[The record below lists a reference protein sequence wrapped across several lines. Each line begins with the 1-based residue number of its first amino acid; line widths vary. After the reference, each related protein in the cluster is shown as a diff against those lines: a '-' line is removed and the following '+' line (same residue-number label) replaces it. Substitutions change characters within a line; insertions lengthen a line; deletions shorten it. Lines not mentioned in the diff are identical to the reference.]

1 MEKLMTKNVLNKLG
15 FLGAVF
21 AAAVGFPLIFASS
34 ASAQLPAPAV
44 PAAPGAAPSA
54 EVERVIVTGS
64 NIPTAEETGPNPVD
78 TYRPQDIE
86 KLGIRNATD
95 LQTFIPQ
102 EAGGT
107 VNQNIANGGDGSVQ
121 LNLRGLLAKETL
133 VLIDGKRVAYG
144 SLGTAGFSGGPD
156 IQLIPFPMIDHIDI
170 LKDGASAVYGS
181 DAISGVVNF
190 FLIHKFRGLEIGGT
204 YGNTNMGASN
214 EMGEWEVW
222 LKAGTGDDK
231 TDIVVI
237 ADFYQRTGGVFSRDR
252 DISSNGFFIPFG
264 GVDNRSGNFPG
275 RVGSR
280 RLIPTLFFSANTP
293 PPHSAPNAATSPF
306 YANPFVVN
314 PNAYPGA
321 PGINNPV
328 TGVIVPQTGTKY
340 RGGGDYFFYNFAAVT
355 PALPPADRQVYYGS
369 FTRDLCDKYLTI
381 FADFKYAR
389 SYFDSS
395 LAAVPFTPDPFHATG
410 TNSFFSPSGISVPI
424 SNPFNPFTVGDTTL
438 VVNGVPVP
446 MTTGVRFRGIN
457 DTGARSEKFTYWD
470 QLFDVGLR
478 GEMGEFGDYFKT
490 WNWEMGF
497 RYSRNEGQ
505 DLSIGEVS
513 QPGLRDALLDT
524 DPATAFNAFGGFFRQ
539 NTARARQAVYV
550 TLHNS
555 GEYELP
561 IYYATFNGDLFNLPA
576 GPVSFAIGGEYDAP
590 RFTRD
595 RDALNNT
602 FNSIGS
608 TDGQSFRVNRDIW
621 GIYEEVRVPFTSP
634 TWNFPGFYSFEVDFA
649 EREEWYSQNTS
660 TVLPS
665 GLFPGQQAVHSTYNA
680 QKPKV
685 SVRWQP
691 LDPKYIGAVT
701 LRGSYT
707 EAFHAPTLGELTPA
721 SSQSFP
727 VVADPFST
735 QTEPQIE
742 ERILGNP
749 NLHPEVAYEWT
760 YGIVYSPKWV
770 KGLTLSADWWHIDM
784 RDIVATRGAQT
795 IILENPP
802 PNNGASTV
810 TGAGGTI
817 VARSSGEDPTGEP
830 GPVTLVV
837 DPSANLSG
845 AVFEGLDY
853 EAIYILDS
861 TIFGGGDWGRL
872 TTTVNGTWLSR
883 AEFQAASDVKRVGI
897 AGEFL
902 PPAFALTSSLPWHR
916 ANFSI
921 FYDGP
926 ADTWMQGLDVGAV
939 VHWTGQYEDDNASLT
954 GSTKLNEP
962 RSGPLGGGD
971 EVRARKVSAL
981 TTLDLLLNYTFNLP
995 PPAPAEVPGFAKD
1008 GGKNVKMKDG
1018 KEKNVVPVSTAEY
1031 GCSNWKWWL
1040 NNTTVTLGMQ
1050 NVTDEDPPFV
1060 AGSFENGYDESLT
1073 TIKGRFWYV
1082 GLKKR
1087 F

>member
-1 MEKLMTKNVLNKLG
+1 MTKNVLNKLAFRG
-15 FLGAVF
+15 VVF
-21 AAAVGFPLIFASS
+21 VATVGFPLIFASN
-34 ASAQLPAPAV
+34 AFAQLPAPA
-44 PAAPGAAPSA
+44 AAPGAPAPTA
-54 EVERVIVTGS
+54 EVERVVVTGS

-95 LQTFIPQ
+95 LQEFIPQ

-107 VNQNIANGGDGSVQ
+107 VNLNIGNGGDGTIQ
-121 LNLRGLLAKETL
+121 FNLRGLLPKETL
-133 VLIDGKRVAYG
+133 ILIDGKRVAYG
-144 SLGTAGFSGGPD
+144 SLGVAGFSGGPD
-156 IQLIPFPMIDHIDI
+156 INLIPFSMIDHVDI

-181 DAISGVVNF
+181 DAIAGVVNF
-190 FLIHKFRGLEIGGT
+190 FLVHKFRGLEIGGT
-204 YGNTNMGASN
+204 YGNTDLGASN
-214 EMGEWEVW
+214 DMGEWEAW
-222 LKAGTGDDK
+222 IKAGTGDDK
-231 TDIVVI
+231 TDIVVV
-237 ADFYQRTGGVFSRDR
+237 ADFWERTGGLFSPDR
-252 DISSNGFFIPFG
+252 FLSSNGNFTRFG
-264 GVDNRSGNFPG
+264 GLDGRSGNFPG
-275 RVGSR
+275 HIGGFVGI
-280 RLIPTLFFSANTP
+280 RLVPSLFFSSNTP
-293 PPHSAPNAATSPF
+293 PPHSAPNVATSRF
-306 YANPFVVN
+306 YV
-314 PNAYPGA
+314 
-321 PGINNPV
+321 PV
-328 TGVIVPQTGTKY
+328 TSTKLNNGRGFFNATLQGTD
-340 RGGGDYFFYNFAAVT
+340 GDYAAYNFAAFT
-355 PALPPADRQVYYGS
+355 PDLPPGDRQVYYAS
-369 FTRDLCDKYLTI
+369 FTRDLCDKYLTV

-389 SYFDSS
+389 SFFDAS
-395 LAAVPFTPDPFHATG
+395 LAAVPFSPDPFHPAG
-410 TNSFFSPSGISVPI
+410 TPFAAVGPSGPFGISVPI
-424 SNPFNPFTVGDTTL
+424 QNPFNPFTVGDTTL
-438 VVNGVPVP
+438 VINGAPVAL
-446 MTTGVRFRGIN
+446 TTGVRFRGIN
-457 DTGARSEKFTYWD
+457 DTGPRSEKFTYWD

-478 GEMGEFGDYFKT
+478 GEMGEFADYLKT

-524 DPATAFNAFGGFFRQ
+524 DPRSAFNPFLGFFGQ
-539 NTARARQAVYV
+539 NSGVARGRVYV

-561 IYYATFNGDLFNLPA
+561 IGYATINGDLFNLPA

-595 RDALNNT
+595 RDALNAT

-608 TDGQSFRVNRDIW
+608 TDGQSFRVNRDVW
-621 GIYEEVRVPFTSP
+621 GIYEEIRVPFTSP
-634 TWNFPGFYSFEVDFA
+634 TWNFPAFYSFEVDFA
-649 EREEWYSQNTS
+649 EREEWYSNNTS
-660 TVLPS
+660 SVLPS
-665 GLFPGQQAVHSTYNA
+665 GLFPAQPAVHTRYNA

-721 SSQSFP
+721 SSQNFP
-727 VVADPFST
+727 DVADPFST
-735 QTEPQIE
+735 QTESQIE
-742 ERILGNP
+742 ERVLGNP
-749 NLHPEVAYEWT
+749 ALHPEVAYEWT
-760 YGIVYSPKWV
+760 YGIVYSPKWL

-784 RDIVATRGAQT
+784 RDIVAFLGAQFL
-795 IILENPP
+795 IEANPP
-802 PNNGASTV
+802 TPGVQQNGPFVFRGPSTNPSE
-810 TGAGGTI
+810 A
-817 VARSSGEDPTGEP
+817 
-830 GPVTLVV
+830 GPVNLVI
-837 DPSANLSG
+837 DPSQNASG

-861 TIFGGGDWGRL
+861 TIFGHGDWGRL

-883 AEFQAASDVKRVGI
+883 AEFQAAPGEKRVGI

-902 PPAFALTSSLPWHR
+902 PPGFTLTNSLPWHR

-939 VHWTGQYEDDNASLT
+939 VHWTGQYEDDNVTLT

-962 RSGPLGGGD
+962 RSGPLGGGN
-971 EVRARKVSAL
+971 EVRARKVSAW
-981 TTLDLLLNYTFNLP
+981 TTLDLILNYTFNLP

-1008 GGKNVKMKDG
+1008 GGKNVKIKDG

-1040 NNTTVTLGMQ
+1040 NNTTITLGMQ

-1060 AGSFENGYDESLT
+1060 AASFENGYDEALA

>member
-1 MEKLMTKNVLNKLG
+1 MIKNVLTKLG
-15 FLGAVF
+15 VFRGAFV
-21 AAAVGFPLIFASS
+21 ATVGFSLIFASN
-34 ASAQLPAPAV
+34 AFAQLPAPA
-44 PAAPGAAPSA
+44 APGAAAGPTTA
-54 EVERVIVTGS
+54 EVERVVVTGS

-86 KLGIRNATD
+86 KLGIRSTTD
-95 LQTFIPQ
+95 LQEFIPQ

-107 VNQNIANGGDGSVQ
+107 VNTNMGNGGDGTVQ
-121 LNLRGLLAKETL
+121 FNLRGLLPKETL

-144 SLGTAGFSGGPD
+144 SLNTAGVSGGVD
-156 IQLIPFPMIDHIDI
+156 INLIPFSMIDHIDI

-190 FLIHKFRGLEIGGT
+190 FLLHKFRGLEIGAT

-214 EMGEWEVW
+214 EMGEWEAW
-222 LKAGTGDDK
+222 IKAGTGDDK
-231 TDIVVI
+231 TDIVVV
-237 ADFYQRTGGVFSRDR
+237 ADFFERLGGLFSRDR
-252 DISSNGFFIPFG
+252 DISANGFFVPFG
-264 GVDNRSGNFPG
+264 GFDVRSGNEPG
-275 RVGSR
+275 RVQGT
-280 RLIPTLFFSANTP
+280 RLLPTLFFSGNTP

-306 YANPFVVN
+306 YASPFAVN
-314 PNAYPGA
+314 PNAFPGA
-321 PGINNPV
+321 PGIHNPRV
-328 TGVIVPQTGTKY
+328 TLDQTGTKY
-340 RGGGDYFFYNFAAVT
+340 RGGGNYFFYNFAAVT
-355 PALPPADRQVYYGS
+355 PALPPGDRQVYYGS
-369 FTRDLCDKYLTI
+369 FTRDLCDKYLTV

-395 LAAVPFTPDPFHATG
+395 LAAAPFTPDPFKAPG
-410 TNSFFSPSGISVPI
+410 TNAFFSPQGISVPI
-424 SNPFNPFTVGDTTL
+424 QNPFNPFTVGDATL
-438 VVNGVPVP
+438 VINGVPTP
-446 MTTGVRFRGIN
+446 MTTGVRFRSLN
-457 DTGARSEKFTYWD
+457 DTGSRSEKFTYWD

-490 WNWEMGF
+490 WNWEAGF

-505 DLSIGEVS
+505 DLSVGEVS

-524 DPATAFNAFGGFFRQ
+524 NPATAFNPFGGFFRE
-539 NTARARQAVYV
+539 NSPRARQSVYV

-561 IYYATFNGDLFNLPA
+561 IYYATINGDLFSLPG

-602 FNSIGS
+602 FQSIGS
-608 TDGQSFRVNRDIW
+608 VDGQSFRVNRDIW

-649 EREEWYSQNTS
+649 EREEWYSNNTS
-660 TVLPS
+660 GVLPS
-665 GLFPGQQAVHSTYNA
+665 GLFPGGPSVHTTYNA
-680 QKPKV
+680 QKPKI
-685 SVRWQP
+685 SLRWQP

-701 LRGSYT
+701 LRGSYS
-707 EAFHAPTLGELTPA
+707 EAFHAPTLSELTPA
-721 SSQSFP
+721 SSQGFP
-727 VVADPFST
+727 IVVDPFST
-735 QTEPQIE
+735 QTDPQIE

-749 NLHPEVAYEWT
+749 NAHPETAYEWT

-784 RDIVATRGAQT
+784 RDIITALGAQT
-795 IILENPP
+795 ILLENPP
-802 PNNGASTV
+802 PGPGASTV
-810 TGAGGTI
+810 TNPNGAI
-817 VARSSGEDPTGEP
+817 VARSTGNNPLEP

-837 DPSANLSG
+837 DPSQNLSG
-845 AVFEGLDY
+845 AIFEGLDY

-861 TIFGGGDWGRL
+861 TIFGDGDWGRL

-883 AEFQAASDVKRVGI
+883 AEFQASSSTKRVGI

-902 PPAFALTSSLPWHR
+902 PPGFALTSSLPWNR

-926 ADTWMQGLDVGAV
+926 ADTWMQGLDVGAI

-962 RSGPLGGGD
+962 RSGGFPDFGEL
-971 EVRARKVSAL
+971 RARKVSAW
-981 TTLDLLLNYTFNLP
+981 TTLDLILNYTFNMP
-995 PPAPAEVPGFAKD
+995 PPAPAEVPGYAKD

-1031 GCSNWKWWL
+1031 GCSNWQWWL

-1060 AGSFENGYDESLT
+1060 AGSFENGYDESIA